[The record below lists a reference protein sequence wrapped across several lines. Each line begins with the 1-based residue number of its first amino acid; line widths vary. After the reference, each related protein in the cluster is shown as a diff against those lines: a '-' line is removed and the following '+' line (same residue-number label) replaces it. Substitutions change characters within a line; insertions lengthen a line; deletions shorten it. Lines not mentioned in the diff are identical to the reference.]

1 MNKFWICFTCVL
13 SLAVAL
19 YADDV
24 PVRYVNVNNY
34 DPNSSDY
41 NSKSGCDGS
50 TYEKGFGTLAKAMR
64 WANDLEASHV
74 IVGPGVYDKAVF
86 GSNGRCSVQ
95 KGMLLESMEGPEKTI
110 IVGAASDDA
119 SGMDAN
125 GNGPN
130 AVRCVR
136 IQQTG
141 CTIRGFTITGGHT
154 AISTDSMLGYGGAVW
169 TDYNHGIT
177 DSRIENCI
185 ITNNAA
191 SQSVLF
197 GGTYINCIIKD
208 NYSTSRHAADSTE
221 LINCLVTDNTALR
234 AASGTRLTVN
244 CTFGPFT
251 QINPNVDQSACGY
264 GSPAGP
270 VVNSI
275 FITRPDSLKSN
286 TYIWLTNCFYISS
299 APHGQYEYNCRKFAS
314 AAAMG
319 LDENYRPIKDGAA
332 VGFASNDV
340 YNAYA
345 SGVGFTLD
353 GVPRILNGNVDVGAY
368 EYNWCNDFA
377 AALGPEVV
385 VTNASAEVTL
395 DGSGHVVLPDGKS
408 IAGYM
413 ATKPQCSLCILN
425 ASPEVAGTLYP
436 ANGSPAAVSGSV
448 IKYTSRGQLGF
459 DLLGVGSSL
468 LGDFRR
474 LFSGLKIKF
483 Y

>member
-1 MNKFWICFTCVL
+1 MNKLLLC
-13 SLAVAL
+13 LACAL
-19 YADDV
+19 PFAAALHADEV

-34 DPNSSDY
+34 DPNSTDY
-41 NSKSGCDGS
+41 NSKSGCDGT

-64 WANDLEASHV
+64 WANDLTASHV
-74 IVGPGVYDKAVF
+74 IVGPGVYDKAIF

-251 QINPNVDQSACGY
+251 QTNPSVDQPTCGY

-270 VVNSI
+270 IVNSI
-275 FITRPDSLKSN
+275 FITRPDSVKSN
-286 TYIWLTNCFYISS
+286 TYIWLTNCFYIAS
-299 APHGQYEYNCRKFAS
+299 APHGQHEYNCRKFAS

-319 LDENYRPIKDGAA
+319 LDENYRPVKDGAA

-340 YNAYA
+340 YRACA
-345 SGVGFTLD
+345 PGVDFTLD
-353 GVPRILNGNVDVGAY
+353 GVPRILNGNVDAGAY
-368 EYNWCNDFA
+368 EYNWCDDFA
-377 AALGPEVV
+377 AALGPDVV
-385 VTNASAEVTL
+385 VTNASPEVTL
-395 DGSGHVVLPDGKS
+395 NAAEKVVVPNGKMV
-408 IAGYM
+408 AGYIKEKSGYSACVM
-413 ATKPQCSLCILN
+413 NADPGAT
-425 ASPEVAGTLYP
+425 GTLYP
-436 ANGSPAAVSGSV
+436 ANHSPIPVSGST
-448 IKYTSRGQLGF
+448 ITSRSKGIIGF
-459 DLLGVGSSL
+459 ELMGVGSAVLS
-468 LGDFRR
+468 DFLREQCGMA
-474 LFSGLKIKF
+474 LFF
-483 Y
+483 R

>member
-1 MNKFWICFTCVL
+1 MNKLLLC
-13 SLAVAL
+13 LACAL
-19 YADDV
+19 PFAAALHADEV

-34 DPNSSDY
+34 DPNSTDY

-64 WANDLEASHV
+64 WANDLTASHV

-251 QINPNVDQSACGY
+251 QTNPSVDQPTCGY

-270 VVNSI
+270 IVNSI
-275 FITRPDSLKSN
+275 FITRPDSVKSN
-286 TYIWLTNCFYISS
+286 TYIWLTNCFYIAS
-299 APHGQYEYNCRKFAS
+299 APHGQHEYNCRKFAS

-319 LDENYRPIKDGAA
+319 LDENYRPVKDGAA

-340 YNAYA
+340 YRAYA
-345 SGVGFTLD
+345 PGVDFTLD

-368 EYNWCNDFA
+368 EYNWCDDFA
-377 AALGPEVV
+377 AALGPDVV
-385 VTNASAEVTL
+385 VTNASPEVTL
-395 DGSGHVVLPDGKS
+395 NAAGKVVVPNGKMV
-408 IAGYM
+408 AGYIKEKSGYSACVM
-413 ATKPQCSLCILN
+413 NADPGAT
-425 ASPEVAGTLYP
+425 GTLYP
-436 ANGSPAAVSGSV
+436 ANHSPIPVSGST
-448 IKYTSRGQLGF
+448 ITSRSKGIIGF
-459 DLLGVGSSL
+459 ELMGVGSAVLS
-468 LGDFRR
+468 DFLREQCGMV
-474 LFSGLKIKF
+474 LFF
-483 Y
+483 R